1 MHKWV
6 LWTLS
11 SAPVL
16 SRRQHRQLRSRRHS
30 LVTINDIDHHQ
41 RQVMTLTAA
50 AAAAAAP
57 AAAAP
62 AGDDD
67 NDAAAHHPVCHR
79 TPKQNSTYY
88 RRLRRLQEGF
98 QEKSGTYLHCFGLLW
113 DANACDHSDPVYPV
127 LSKRSGTQM
136 TGNQCGRSSYT
147 KISRKTIK

>member
-1 MHKWV
+1 M
-6 LWTLS
+6 
-11 SAPVL
+11 L

-30 LVTINDIDHHQ
+30 PVTMNDIGHHQ
-41 RQVMTLTAA
+41 RQAMTSTAAAA

-67 NDAAAHHPVCHR
+67 DDAAAHHPVCHR
-79 TPKQNSTYY
+79 TPKQNSTYLTEQIS
-88 RRLRRLQEGF
+88 RRFPGDSRRDFKKNPGR
-98 QEKSGTYLHCFGLLW
+98 LHCFGLLW